1 MRLYAE
7 LARRS
12 FRRWST
18 YRAAT
23 VAGIFTNSV
32 FGFIRASVL
41 LAVLRSHPG
50 AGGLDPSGVITYS
63 FLTQAL
69 LSAAD
74 IFGGDQEIAQ
84 RVRTGD
90 VVGDLYRP
98 VDFQAWWLAADMG
111 RAAFQIAARGVPILL
126 VGAVTYG
133 VQAPHDLAGALAFLV
148 SLVLAVVVGF
158 ALKFL
163 VNMSAFWL
171 LDTRGTNQLMVT
183 AALFFSGL
191 VAPLSLFPAWLEPT
205 ARALPFACLIQDP
218 VEIFLGETHGAG
230 VVGVLAIQVGWAV
243 ALLGG
248 GRLVLRAAARRVVIQ
263 GG

>member
-7 LARRS
+7 LAKRS

-23 VAGIFTNSV
+23 IAGIFTNSV

-41 LAVLRSHPG
+41 LAVLAAKPG
-50 AGGLDPSGVITYS
+50 AGGLDASAVVTYS
-63 FLTQAL
+63 FLTQGM
-69 LSAAD
+69 LSVAD
-74 IFGGDQEIAQ
+74 VFGGDQEIAL

-90 VVGDLYRP
+90 IVGDLYRP
-98 VDFQAWWLAADMG
+98 VDFQAWWLAADFG
-111 RAAFQIAARGVPILL
+111 RAAFQLVARGVPILII
-126 VGAVTYG
+126 GAVTYG
-133 VQAPHDLAGALAFLV
+133 VEAPHDFGGAALFAV

-171 LDTRGTNQLMVT
+171 LDIRGTNQLMVT

-191 VAPLSLFPAWLEPT
+191 VAPLSLFPDWLEPT
-205 ARALPFACLIQDP
+205 ARALPFACLIQYP
-218 VEIFLGETHGAG
+218 VELFLGQRTGTHAF
-230 VVGVLAIQVGWAV
+230 VLLAIQAAWAV
-243 ALLGG
+243 ALLGA
-248 GRLVLRAAARRVVIQ
+248 GRLVLRVAARRVVIQ